1 MDAISFELYKLST
14 IFTWRLY
21 LSLIHIY
28 TGPKGVSGLNMSAVC
43 VRARARSTNN
53 NMSFKRLVDRNCV
66 MMDAQPIQKQ
76 TKTEIKSYVYCEQC
90 AVCVWD
96 MLKCL
101 TSLETFER
109 HTKLMLTKYTVHVIS
124 LMTKCSNCIEK
135 RALQLRTHARTC
147 VHANECIMP
156 TGVKRRRRKIRQNYR
171 HRHRNGALCVH
182 RVCMRQ

>member
-1 MDAISFELYKLST
+1 
-14 IFTWRLY
+14 
-21 LSLIHIY
+21 
-28 TGPKGVSGLNMSAVC
+28 
-43 VRARARSTNN
+43 
-53 NMSFKRLVDRNCV
+53 

-109 HTKLMLTKYTVHVIS
+109 HTKLMLTKYTMHVIS
-124 LMTKCSNCIEK
+124 LMTKCSNCIGK
-135 RALQLRTHARTC
+135 RALQLHTHARTC
-147 VHANECIMP
+147 VHANECIMS
-156 TGVKRRRRKIRQNYR
+156 TGVKRRRRKISQNHR

-182 RVCMRQ
+182 ATMSRHTRLLFISIIQRAIFQENEKEELCKSICVPNCRIKCNLHSLSVARSRQLRTVFFYIMHSEEPIP